1 MTNEWDLHRAAR
13 LVLDEIAPRL
23 PGEPWR
29 GG

>member
-1 MTNEWDLHRAAR
+1 MTKERDLHLAAR
-13 LVLDEIAPRL
+13 LVLDEIVPFL